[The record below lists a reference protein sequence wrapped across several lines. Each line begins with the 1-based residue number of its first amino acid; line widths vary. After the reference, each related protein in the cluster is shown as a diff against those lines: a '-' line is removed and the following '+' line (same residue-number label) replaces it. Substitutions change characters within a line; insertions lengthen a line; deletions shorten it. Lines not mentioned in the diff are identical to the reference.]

1 MSTYV
6 VFLRSINVAP
16 RFVKMEA
23 LRGHL
28 ETAGLGDVETYIQ
41 SGNVRL
47 TSRARSTEKVTAT
60 VEDVLQAALGFEV
73 KAVVRTPADLSA
85 AVASAPAS
93 PLRTDA
99 RHYLVLLRDAPSAAA
114 AEKLAA
120 WEVEGERLELTGRD
134 VHLWITKP
142 YNEAKASNARV
153 EKLTGVAATTR
164 DWKVVTALAEKW
176 R

>member
-1 MSTYV
+1 MSTYL

-16 RFVKMEA
+16 RFVKMAA

-28 ETAGLGDVETYIQ
+28 EAAGFGDVETYIQ

-47 TSRARSTEKVTAT
+47 ASRSRSTEKVTET
-60 VEDVLQAALGFEV
+60 LEETLHAALGFEV
-73 KAVVRTPADLSA
+73 RAVVRKPAELA
-85 AVASAPAS
+85 GTVENAPAS
-93 PLRTDA
+93 PLGDGA
-99 RHYLVLLRDAPSAAA
+99 RHYLTLLRDKPSAEA

-120 WEVEGERLELTGRD
+120 WEVEGERLQLIGRD

-153 EKLTGVAATTR
+153 EKITGVAATTR
-164 DWKVVTALAEKW
+164 DWKVVTTLAAKW